1 MVADCVITNE
11 CALAVSAERM
21 WKVSCSGETLLKA
34 CADFF
39 VAVNVEGDGGPGSV
53 ITSTLSAA
61 AAAASGGSFVRD
73 RVVAR
78 DDAARVLRTEVLE
91 GGKVRNQ
98 LKFLVNE
105 VKFEVA
111 GDDACVAKFRVEYER
126 IDGDGALA
134 PEDQA
139 VIVEGYLGI
148 LKAIEAYLVTNPSE
162 YA

>member
-1 MVADCVITNE
+1 
-11 CALAVSAERM
+11 
-21 WKVSCSGETLLKA
+21 
-34 CADFF
+34 
-39 VAVNVEGDGGPGSV
+39 
-53 ITSTLSAA
+53 
-61 AAAASGGSFVRD
+61 
-73 RVVAR
+73 
-78 DDAARVLRTEVLE
+78 VLRTEVLE
-91 GGKVRNQ
+91 SGKVRNQ

-111 GDDACVAKFRVEYER
+111 GDDAYVAKFRVEYER

-148 LKAIEAYLVTNPSE
+148 LKAIEAYLVANPSE

>member
-11 CALAVSAERM
+11 CALAVSADRM
-21 WKVSCSGETLLKA
+21 WKVSCSGEALLKA
-34 CADFF
+34 CTDFF

-53 ITSTLSAA
+53 TTSTLSTA
-61 AAAASGGSFVRD
+61 AAAASGGSFVRG

-91 GGKVRNQ
+91 SGKVRNQ

-105 VKFEVA
+105 VKVEVA
-111 GDDACVAKFRVEYER
+111 GDDACLAKFRVEYER

-148 LKAIEAYLVTNPSE
+148 LKAIEPYLVANPSE
-162 YA
+162 FA